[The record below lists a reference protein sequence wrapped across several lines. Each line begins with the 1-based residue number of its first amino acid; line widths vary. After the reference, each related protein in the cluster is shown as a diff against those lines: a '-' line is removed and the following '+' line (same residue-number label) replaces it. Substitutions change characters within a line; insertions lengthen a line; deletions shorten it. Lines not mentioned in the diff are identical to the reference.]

1 MTNRNFSL
9 SVNTEN
15 VLEWAA
21 GAQKKDDT
29 VREFW
34 ESLCARFDVSTTV
47 TGKELLRLLR
57 KAGSHDVAEIFR
69 DEPVLYSEVC
79 WDVAEKL
86 RPMFNDAECTEK
98 DILACEKYVLKKM
111 EISEDDLEKLCSSI
125 GDRGKSEANEAGT
138 AKAIRNA
145 AVEGVAVTAARMVA
159 KKAAEKAMA
168 EASKKVAAE
177 VGKQAAKQ
185 VLVRILAAVNIALAA
200 LTLIDLAGPAYRK
213 TIPGVTY
220 VALLRKLHA
229 AESMG
234 A

>member
-1 MTNRNFSL
+1 MTNRNFGFSE
-9 SVNTEN
+9 NTEQ
-15 VLEWAA
+15 VLDWAA
-21 GAQKKDDT
+21 GAQERDDT

-34 ESLCARFDVSTTV
+34 KALCDRFDVSITT
-47 TGKELLRLLR
+47 TGNGLLHLLR

-69 DEPVLYSEVC
+69 DNPVPYSEVC
-79 WDVAEKL
+79 WDVAEKV
-86 RPMFNDAECTEK
+86 RPLFNDAECEEK

-111 EISEDDLEKLCSSI
+111 EISEDDLEKLCSAI
-125 GDRGKSEANEAGT
+125 RDRGKSEANEAGT

-145 AVEGVAVTAARMVA
+145 AVEGVALTAARMVA

-177 VGKQAAKQ
+177 VGKQVAKQ
-185 VLVRILAAVNIALAA
+185 VLARILAAVNIALAA
-200 LTLIDLAGPAYRK
+200 LTLIELAGPAYRK